1 MPGKIEE
8 AIGHFI
14 NFVHFSG
21 DPRRTLLMLQQT
33 MPAPLFRLLC
43 QAYTAVQEESS
54 KMTQVK
60 PEEDI
65 D

>member
-1 MPGKIEE
+1 
-8 AIGHFI
+8 
-14 NFVHFSG
+14 
-21 DPRRTLLMLQQT
+21 MLQQT